1 MAERPDL
8 RQHLAAERT
17 ILAQVRTGAA
27 MIALGFVIARF
38 GLLVRELRLTQQP
51 ATLNPVSNWFG
62 TLIVL
67 AGAIMGLLA
76 AIQYRALVRRLNQI
90 MDLEESLSVSTLT
103 VCWVLFVS
111 GLFLALYLFI
121 TA

>member
-1 MAERPDL
+1 
-8 RQHLAAERT
+8 
-17 ILAQVRTGAA
+17 
-27 MIALGFVIARF
+27 
-38 GLLVRELRLTQQP
+38 
-51 ATLNPVSNWFG
+51 
-62 TLIVL
+62 
-67 AGAIMGLLA
+67 
-76 AIQYRALVRRLNQI
+76 